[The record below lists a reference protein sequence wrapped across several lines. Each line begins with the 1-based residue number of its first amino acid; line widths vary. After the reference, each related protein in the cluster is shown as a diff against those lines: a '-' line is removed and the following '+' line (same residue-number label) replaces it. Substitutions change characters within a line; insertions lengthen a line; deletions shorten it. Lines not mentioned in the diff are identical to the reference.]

1 MNVWTENETISLNDV
16 IGVQI
21 EHPVPISP
29 IQLKLTDRKNLA
41 GNRRLRAKLHLG
53 LKKLTFCGFF

>member
-1 MNVWTENETISLNDV
+1 MNVWNENETISLNDV

-41 GNRRLRAKLHLG
+41 GNRRLRANF
-53 LKKLTFCGFF
+53 TWD